1 MPTGPRDATVELPDG
16 LSCRAA
22 MIVVVM
28 GVTGAGKTVVGRRLA
43 AALGA
48 EVLDG
53 DDYHPPESVAKMRA
67 GTPLTDADRWPWLAR
82 LNGVLRERAA
92 GGRSAVLACS
102 ALRTVYRA
110 ALLADLPGAR
120 LVHLRGAQPLIA
132 SRLAARHGHYMN
144 PALLDSQ
151 FATLEAPTDAIVVD
165 VSDTPEA
172 IVAAVRR
179 ELGMG

>member
-1 MPTGPRDATVELPDG
+1 
-16 LSCRAA
+16 

-28 GVTGAGKTVVGRRLA
+28 GVTGSGKTVVGQRLA

-48 EVLDG
+48 EFIDG
-53 DDYHPPESVAKMRA
+53 DDYHPPENVAKMRA

-92 GGRSAVLACS
+92 GGGSAILACS
-102 ALRTVYRA
+102 ALKAAYREV
-110 ALLADLPGAR
+110 LLEDLPDAR
-120 LVHLRGAQPLIA
+120 LVHLRGALPLIA
-132 SRLAARHGHYMN
+132 ARLAARRGHYMN

-151 FATLEAPTDAIVVD
+151 FATLEAPADAIAVD

-179 ELGMG
+179 ELGVG